1 MCLISFDNI
10 ETSSLFVSLDGFP
23 TNSLL
28 GETFWFKAF
37 VLIVK
42 NSFCS
47 DQNKT

>member
-1 MCLISFDNI
+1 MCLISFDNTDI
-10 ETSSLFVSLDGFP
+10 SFVSLDGFP
-23 TNSLL
+23 TNPLL

-42 NSFCS
+42 ILFCS